1 MLVAGGLVFAAV
13 LAAYATTRLN
23 IPILIGFLGLGMLL
37 GSDGPGGI
45 AFSDAHLA
53 RVVGVLCLAAI
64 LFEGGLT
71 TDRRHVR
78 EVALPALSLGTLGVL
93 ITAGVCAL
101 AARSIFGLS
110 TSSALLLGAVVGS
123 TDAAAVFTTLR
134 RVGLPDRLSALL
146 EAESGVNDPM
156 AVALTLGFISVIQN
170 PDYGA
175 ADFTLLLIRQF
186 GIGAAVGLAAGALAR
201 ALFARMPPEL
211 ATFAPVLAL
220 ACGAVG
226 FGIAGVAGGSGFLAV
241 YLVGLA
247 LFDMPAGLRRPVASF
262 NAGVAFLA
270 QIVLF
275 VVLGL
280 LEFPHQLAGVVVSG
294 LGLAAVLTLIARPLA
309 VAVSTAFMGFT
320 GRERVFLGWA
330 GLRGGVPIVLAT
342 FPLSEGLHESTTIFN
357 TVFFVV
363 LVSVLV
369 QGMTLGRLATALG
382 IATPPDPVESP
393 PIAPEVIEPLGAQV
407 LTHVVGPG
415 DAVDGRSLRDLEL
428 PTGVTVSLVIRGD
441 EAVPPDGGTRLRAG
455 DRVYLLT
462 RSEGAD
468 ALRRV
473 LGSWSAA
480 SASVD
485 ER

>member
-1 MLVAGGLVFAAV
+1 MFAAV

-45 AFSDAHLA
+45 HFSDAHLA

-78 EVALPALSLGTLGVL
+78 RVALPAISLGTLGVL
-93 ITAGVCAL
+93 ITAAVCAL

-123 TDAAAVFTTLR
+123 TDAAAVFATLR
-134 RVGLPDRLSALL
+134 RVGLPDRLGALL

-156 AVALTLGFISVIQN
+156 AVALTLGFISVVQN
-170 PDYGA
+170 PDYGV
-175 ADFTLLLIRQF
+175 ADFALLLVRQF
-186 GIGAAVGLAAGALAR
+186 GIGIAVGLAVGALAR
-201 ALFARMPPEL
+201 TLFARMPAEL
-211 ATFAPVLAL
+211 STFAPVLAL

-247 LFDMPAGLRRPVASF
+247 LFDMPAGLRGPVVSF
-262 NAGVAFLA
+262 NGGVAFMA

-280 LEFPHQLAGVVVSG
+280 LDFPHQLAGVVISG
-294 LGLAAVLTLIARPLA
+294 LGLAAVLALIARPLA
-309 VAVSTAFMGFT
+309 VAVSTAFMGFSA
-320 GRERVFLGWA
+320 RERVFLGWA

-342 FPLSEGLHESTTIFN
+342 FPLSEGVRESTTIFN

-382 IATPPDPVESP
+382 IAVPPEPVGSP
-393 PIAPEVIEPLGAQV
+393 PIAAEVIEPLGAQV
-407 LTHVVGPG
+407 LTHVVGSG
-415 DAVDGRSLRDLEL
+415 DVSEGHSLRELEL
-428 PTGVTVSLVIRGD
+428 PAGVTVSLVIRGD
-441 EAVPPDGGTRLRAG
+441 EAIPPDGATRLRAG

-462 RSEGAD
+462 RSAGAE
-468 ALRRV
+468 ALAE
-473 LGSWSAA
+473 LLQSWSADE
-480 SASVD
+480 SAARTRSNP
-485 ER
+485 